1 MTPTIHFIL
10 SVFLLV
16 GIDIVHGFTTP
27 VTTATHLSSS
37 TLLQAKRNSNDDV
50 VVAPTSQLS
59 SNNPLQQLS
68 RRQIG
73 ELSFAAVGL
82 TTSFL
87 GTRENT
93 PQEYGLW
100 GVLPV
105 GPYKRKKTI
114 METIVPD
121 TIWTFDQKVGY
132 VD

>member
-27 VTTATHLSSS
+27 VTTATPS

>member
-27 VTTATHLSSS
+27 VTTATHLTSS

-50 VVAPTSQLS
+50 VVALTSQLS

-121 TIWTFDQKVGY
+121 TIWTFDQKVGF

>member
-1 MTPTIHFIL
+1 MTPTIFFIL
-10 SVFLLV
+10 FVFLLV

-37 TLLQAKRNSNDDV
+37 TLLQAKRSNNDDV

-59 SNNPLQQLS
+59 SNPLQQLS

-73 ELSFAAVGL
+73 ELSFAAIGL
-82 TTSFL
+82 TASFL

-114 METIVPD
+114 TETIVPD
-121 TIWTFDQKVGY
+121 TIWTFDQKVGF